1 MSTALD
7 EKVRNAGWHF
17 MWLEDAHSSHSVGA
31 TETSAVTKAIARA
44 LNRIKD
50 RFNAAELE
58 SIKISKYPGFRIAKI
73 TLHTRHIQQHASL
86 GLVDE
91 MTIRQLAAR

>member
-17 MWLEDAHSSHSVGA
+17 MWLEAAHASHSVGV
-31 TETSAVTKAIARA
+31 TETSAIAKAIARA
-44 LNRIKD
+44 LNQIKD
-50 RFNAAELE
+50 RFNAAELG
-58 SIKISKYPGFRIAKI
+58 SITISKYPGFRIAKI
-73 TLHTRHIQQHASL
+73 TLHARHIQQHASL

-91 MTIRQLAAR
+91 MTIRQLVAP